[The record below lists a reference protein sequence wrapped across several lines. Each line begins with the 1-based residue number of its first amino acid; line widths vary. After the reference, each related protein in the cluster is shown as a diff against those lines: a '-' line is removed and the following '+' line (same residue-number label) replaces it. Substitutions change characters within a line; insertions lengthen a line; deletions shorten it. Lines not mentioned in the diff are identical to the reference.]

1 MSWVGVDGAELRW
14 MELGGAGARKNE
26 ILMNTSTSKEKILDT
41 DSRFPSPAIDERI
54 VTDNRCQRKRKKIAK
69 NSIAKTSIGKN
80 ASLDFQELYRD
91 L

>member
-1 MSWVGVDGAELRW
+1 MDGAGWSWCTEKRDS
-14 MELGGAGARKNE
+14 NE
-26 ILMNTSTSKEKILDT
+26 KSSAQALMNTSTSKEKILDT

-69 NSIAKTSIGKN
+69 NSTAKTSIGKN